1 MSIVAMLIP
10 SPVPMFLTIAAF
22 TARRA
27 IAFAS
32 SRVRSLRYSSSKR
45 PYATGEPLPVVT

>member
-1 MSIVAMLIP
+1 MLIP

-32 SRVRSLRYSSSKR
+32 PRVSPSRYSSSKT

>member
-1 MSIVAMLIP
+1 MIAMLIP

-22 TARRA
+22 TALRA
-27 IAFAS
+27 IFFAS
-32 SRVRSLRYSSSKR
+32 SIVRSGLYSSSNK